1 MDATGTEGAL
11 RLSSTRGLL
20 DQLRRPPAALRPAF
34 LAVGRTRRLQY
45 APIAGRHLA
54 TRRSPGSQFKLVG
67 HRPVHHVCTPVGSF
81 YARDVPPRCC
91 YVVYTS
97 AMGHVLPK
105 KPTKNQSHLIF
116 THIAQSKKKGKKKE
130 QSTRRIT
137 YLKICPVAAFC

>member
-105 KPTKNQSHLIF
+105 KTHKESVTSHLIR
-116 THIAQSKKKGKKKE
+116 TLPKAKKEKE